1 MSNTYSVSNVNVGTY
16 PNDGQGDP
24 LRTAFIR
31 INQNFTNVYAYAN
44 LAYYNGLG
52 GGGNVTNVTN
62 FYGGGDFEGWPN
74 ITTTNLAILSNKL
87 ANIGPTNLGRLA
99 NALANVAPVN
109 LGALNN
115 ALANVNY
122 TSLSNFTNAF
132 NTLTSNARA
141 SNVAVGLVSN
151 LSANGTANGQ
161 AVYNVT
167 DGGLYIWG
175 GNSWISPGAAF
186 TPTANSISGVEIFQ
200 TFSIGTGP
208 GDGRD
213 FEGRQGFYN
222 NKLYIFVSGGWNL
235 YDTYIAGTGNVVLSA
250 NIITA
255 SMIAAG
261 AITAGKIGAAAI
273 SAAEIQANAI
283 TSSLIASNAII
294 AGKIGVGVITAVEIA
309 ANAITATELAAN
321 SVYAGAL
328 QANIITANEIAA
340 NAITAVQLAANA
352 VYANAIQTNSITSA
366 QIAANAITSVEI
378 AANAVYAEAI
388 QANSITANQI
398 AANAITSV
406 ELAANSV
413 YAGAL
418 QANIITANEIAANAI
433 TSVAVAAN
441 AITAAKID
449 SRGLTIRD
457 LGGNVLFAAGTGVL
471 SANIRVTLPG
481 GTTELLTDLASGAT
495 AKWLNLR
502 TNAAGFTVAN
512 GTFVNQSNILLT
524 ANLNG
529 MSGTATF
536 SVISGT
542 GTLTS
547 TTDPNSKRLL
557 FTNMLSDSL
566 SVKAE
571 FVDGPDTYDDTVNFF
586 KVYNGNLT
594 PLIYL
599 TDENR
604 TVPSDAAGTVASFA
618 GVSTQAAVYEGI
630 NDTSSTWSF
639 TTAAVGC
646 TITGTNTRN
655 ITVTAMSAD
664 TATVTFTAT
673 KAGASPLTKVYKL
686 SKAKAG
692 NNGAAGTPG
701 TPGTNGQRGS
711 TQTAKGYAG
720 QSTWDDAK
728 ATSAIADLG
737 FTNVIRDQVT
747 LFNSSSPASFSE
759 TRFWTGSAW
768 SSIAAYINGGLVVNG
783 TISANQL
790 ATDSVNESKIQAGA
804 VTADELA
811 VNAVTADKI
820 SAGAITATKIAAGAI
835 TADKIGPGT
844 TALQAGY
851 RFSLGQGGSIPVN
864 STSANAVIL
873 AVSTTFP
880 VFAGLFE
887 SKNGS
892 PAIVCATPVISA
904 AYDRDAIYTT
914 RGWECEPL
922 IAVRGRDANY
932 TQQWNKNAILA
943 HGRYGTISTS
953 YVRSNLLSFYTPG
966 TVFAG
971 KHPPDCNINLG
982 ADLEFYPGSASGVSP
997 PSVEKSAAGF
1007 FQSFSRNTAR
1017 WQRAVQLNPADVPQ
1031 TLISYIN
1038 HSDGSGAANSF
1049 SASQDGSPPSNF
1061 CAQFSSYAC
1070 ENSVI
1075 PAGIN
1080 NHVTSSIRFGMD
1092 TSYLGT
1098 DVGRA
1103 LWVFKGQSVWEPGCA
1118 IVANGVV
1125 LAFTGAHNGLYD
1137 KNETIE
1143 PGDIVIDTSTVIHGN
1158 MENNLTVITKSS
1170 APMQKA
1176 VIGVFGKD
1184 TTNEGIPFAIK
1195 NPTTTTT
1202 STVSSSLG
1210 SSQVPEYSS
1219 NESVKAEYA
1228 ELYSNS
1234 KVCDINALG
1243 EGLIRVCGE
1252 NGNIEIGDYITTSS
1266 IPGKGMKQSDDLM
1279 RNYTVA
1285 KSRENVTFSSPTEVK
1300 LIACTYHCG

>member
-24 LRTAFIR
+24 LRTAFIT

-52 GGGNVTNVTN
+52 GGGGGNVSNAP
-62 FYGGGDFEGWPN
+62 FYNPDFEGWPN
-74 ITTTNLAILSNKL
+74 ITTTNLAILANKL
-87 ANIGPTNLGRLA
+87 ANITPTNLGRLA
-99 NALANVAPVN
+99 NALANVAPIN

-132 NTLTSNARA
+132 NTLTSNATA

-151 LSANGTANGQ
+151 LTANGTANGQ

-200 TFSIGTGP
+200 TFSLATGP

-250 NIITA
+250 NIITS
-255 SMIAAG
+255 SMIVAG

-283 TSSLIASNAII
+283 TSSLIAANAII

-321 SVYAGAL
+321 SVYADAL
-328 QANIITANEIAA
+328 QANVITANKIAA
-340 NAITAVQLAANA
+340 NSITAVQLAANA
-352 VYANAIQTNSITSA
+352 VYANAIQTNSITAA
-366 QIAANAITSVEI
+366 QIAANAITAVELAANSVYADAIQANCITANQIAANAVTAVEI
-378 AANAVYAEAI
+378 AANSVFTYHLV
-388 QANSITANQI
+388 ANAITANQI

-406 ELAANSV
+406 S
-413 YAGAL
+413 
-418 QANIITANEIAANAI
+418 
-433 TSVAVAAN
+433 VAAN
-441 AITAAKID
+441 AITADKID

-457 LGGNVLFAAGTGVL
+457 LNGNILFAAGTGVL
-471 SANIRVTLPG
+471 SANLRVSLPG
-481 GTTELLTDLASGAT
+481 GGTQLLTELASNAT
-495 AKWLNLR
+495 PKWLELKND
-502 TNAAGFTVAN
+502 APGFGVAN
-512 GTFVNQSNILLT
+512 GTWTNQSNILLT
-524 ANLNG
+524 ANLSG
-529 MSGTATF
+529 MVGTATF
-536 SVISGT
+536 SIVNGT
-542 GTLTS
+542 GTLTN
-547 TTDPNSKRLL
+547 TADPNAKRLL
-557 FTNMLSDSL
+557 FEDMITDSL
-566 SVKAE
+566 SVKAV
-571 FVDGPDTYDDTVNFF
+571 FVDGPDNYDDIVNLY
-586 KVYNGNLT
+586 KVYNGNTT
-594 PLIYL
+594 PLMYL

-604 TVPSDAAGTVASFA
+604 TIPASAAGVVTSFA
-618 GVSTQAAVYEGI
+618 GVATQAVVYEGL

-664 TATVTFTAT
+664 TATVTFTAS
-673 KAGASPLTKVYKL
+673 KAGASNLTKVYNL

-692 NNGAAGTPG
+692 VQGTAGAAGTN
-701 TPGTNGQRGS
+701 GTNGIRGS

-720 QSTWDDAK
+720 QASWDDAK

-747 LFNSSSPASFSE
+747 LFNSSNPASFSE
-759 TRFWTGSAW
+759 TRFWTGTAW
-768 SSIAAYINGGLVVNG
+768 SPIAAYINGGLVVNG

-790 ATDSVNESKIQAGA
+790 AADSVDASKIQAGA
-804 VTADELA
+804 VTASEIA
-811 VNAVTADKI
+811 
-820 SAGAITATKIAAGAI
+820 AGAITAGKIAAGAVTATTIAAGAI

-844 TALQAGY
+844 TAMAAGY

-864 STSANAVIL
+864 STQANAVIL

-904 AYDRDAIYTT
+904 AYGRDVSYATS
-914 RGWECEPL
+914 GWECEPL
-922 IAVRGRDANY
+922 IAIRGRDSNY
-932 TQQWNKNAILA
+932 TQQWHKSAILA
-943 HGRYGTISTS
+943 HGRLGMISTS
-953 YVRSNLLSFYTPG
+953 YVRSNSLTSATFG
-966 TVFAG
+966 AFAG
-971 KHPPDCNINLG
+971 KHPPDQNMNLTV
-982 ADLEFYPGSASGVSP
+982 DLEYGSTPTG
-997 PSVEKSAAGF
+997 EKSAGGIWLAY
-1007 FQSFSRNTAR
+1007 SRNSAR
-1017 WQRAVQLNPADVPQ
+1017 WARSSSLGGDFPV
-1031 TLISYIN
+1031 TLVSYIN
-1038 HSDGSGAANSF
+1038 HSDGTGAAGTFTSGGTG
-1049 SASQDGSPPSNF
+1049 GSPDNF
-1061 CAQFSSYAC
+1061 GAQFSAYAC

-1075 PAGIN
+1075 PGGIN
-1080 NHVTSSIRFGMD
+1080 NHVTASLRLAQD
-1092 TSYLGT
+1092 LSYTGV
-1098 DVGRA
+1098 DRGRA
-1103 LWVFKGQSVWEPGCA
+1103 LWVFKGESQWEPGCR
-1118 IVANGVV
+1118 IIANGIV
-1125 LAFTGAHNGLYD
+1125 LAFTGGHSGLYD
-1137 KNETIE
+1137 KNEIIE
-1143 PGDIVIDTSTVIHGN
+1143 PGDIVIDTPTVIHGN
-1158 MENNLTVITKSS
+1158 MDNNLTVITKST

-1184 TTNEGIPFAIK
+1184 TTGATIPFPIK
-1195 NPTTTTT
+1195 SPTTTTLSNVTT
-1202 STVSSSLG
+1202 STGTTLV
-1210 SSQVPEYSS
+1210 EKYSS
-1219 NESVKAEYA
+1219 EDTVKEEYA
-1228 ELYSNS
+1228 ELYANS
-1234 KVCDINALG
+1234 KVCDFNALG
-1243 EGLIRVCGE
+1243 EGLISVCGE
-1252 NGNIEIGDYITTSS
+1252 NGNLEIGDNITTSS

-1300 LIACTYHCG
+1300 LVACTYHCG

>member
-24 LRTAFIR
+24 LRTAFIT

-52 GGGNVTNVTN
+52 GGGGNVSNTP
-62 FYGGGDFEGWPN
+62 FYNPDFEGWPN
-74 ITTTNLAILSNKL
+74 ITTTNLAILANKL
-87 ANIGPTNLGRLA
+87 ANITPTNLGRLA

-122 TSLSNFTNAF
+122 TALPNFTNAF
-132 NTLTSNARA
+132 NTLTSNARS

-151 LSANGTANGQ
+151 LTANGTANGQ

-167 DGGLYIWG
+167 DGGLYIWQ

-200 TFSIGTGP
+200 TFSLATGP

-250 NIITA
+250 NIITS
-255 SMIAAG
+255 SMIVAG

-283 TSSLIASNAII
+283 TSSLIAANAII

-321 SVYAGAL
+321 SVYTEAL
-328 QANIITANEIAA
+328 QANVITANKIAA
-340 NAITAVQLAANA
+340 NSITAVQLAANA
-352 VYANAIQTNSITSA
+352 VYANAIQTNSITAAQIAANAITAVELAANSVYA
-366 QIAANAITSVEI
+366 DAIQANCITANQIAANAITSVEI
-378 AANAVYAEAI
+378 AANAVYADAL
-388 QANSITANQI
+388 QANVITANKI

-406 ELAANSV
+406 S
-413 YAGAL
+413 
-418 QANIITANEIAANAI
+418 
-433 TSVAVAAN
+433 VAAN
-441 AITAAKID
+441 AITADKID
-449 SRGLTIRD
+449 SRGLSIRD
-457 LGGNVLFAAGTGVL
+457 LNGNILFAAGTGVL
-471 SANIRVTLPG
+471 SANLRVTLPG
-481 GTTELLTDLASGAT
+481 GTTQLLTDLAGNAS
-495 AKWLNLR
+495 AKWLDLR
-502 TNAAGFTVAN
+502 TDAPGFTVAN
-512 GTFVNQSNILLT
+512 GTWANQSNILLT

-536 SVISGT
+536 SVVSGT

-547 TTDPNSKRLL
+547 TTDPNAKRLL
-557 FTNMLSDSL
+557 FTNMLTDSL
-566 SVKAE
+566 SVKAV
-571 FVDGPDTYDDTVNFF
+571 FVDGPDTYDDTVNLF

-594 PLIYL
+594 PLIFL

-604 TVPSDAAGTVASFA
+604 TLPSDAAGTVTSFA
-618 GVSTQAAVYEGI
+618 GVATQAAVFEGI
-630 NDTSSTWSF
+630 NDTSSTWTF

-664 TATVTFTAT
+664 TATVTFTAS
-673 KAGASPLTKVYKL
+673 KAGASNLTKVYKL

-692 NNGAAGTPG
+692 NNGAPG
-701 TPGTNGQRGS
+701 TPGAPGLNGARGS

-728 ATSAIADLG
+728 ATSAITDLG

-759 TRFWTGSAW
+759 TRFWTGTAW
-768 SSIAAYINGGLVVNG
+768 SPIAAYINGGLVVNG

-790 ATDSVNESKIQAGA
+790 ATDSVDASKIQAGA
-804 VTADELA
+804 VTASEIA
-811 VNAVTADKI
+811 T
-820 SAGAITATKIAAGAI
+820 GAITAGKIAAGAVTATTIAAGAI
-835 TADKIGPGT
+835 TVDKIGPGT
-844 TALQAGY
+844 AALSAGY
-851 RFSLGQGGSIPVN
+851 KFSLGQGGSIPVN
-864 STSANAVIL
+864 STTANAVIL

-904 AYDRDAIYTT
+904 AYGRDASYSVN
-914 RGWECEPL
+914 GWECEPL
-922 IAVRGRDANY
+922 IAVRGRDSNY
-932 TQQWNKNAILA
+932 TQQWHKSAILA
-943 HGRYGTISTS
+943 HGRSGTISTS
-953 YVRSNLLSFYTPG
+953 YVRSNSLTAATFG
-966 TVFAG
+966 AFAG
-971 KHPPDCNINLG
+971 KHPPDQNMNLT
-982 ADLEFYPGSASGVSP
+982 ADLEYGNTPTG
-997 PSVEKSAAGF
+997 EKSVGGIWLAY
-1007 FQSFSRNTAR
+1007 SRNAAR
-1017 WQRAVQLNPADVPQ
+1017 WSRAASLSATDFPV
-1031 TLISYIN
+1031 TLVSYIN
-1038 HSDGSGAANSF
+1038 HSDGTGAAGTTTS
-1049 SASQDGSPPSNF
+1049 GGTGGPPDNF
-1061 CAQFSSYAC
+1061 GAQFSAYAC
-1070 ENSVI
+1070 ETSVI
-1075 PAGIN
+1075 PGGIN
-1080 NHVTSSIRFGMD
+1080 SHITASLRFAQD
-1092 TSYLGT
+1092 LSYTGV
-1098 DVGRA
+1098 DRGRA
-1103 LWVFKGQSVWEPGCA
+1103 MWIFKGESLWEPGCR
-1118 IVANGVV
+1118 IIANGIV
-1125 LAFTGAHNGLYD
+1125 LAFTGAHSGLYD
-1137 KNETIE
+1137 KNEIIE
-1143 PGDIVIDTSTVIHGN
+1143 PGDIVIDTPTVIHGN
-1158 MENNLTVITKSS
+1158 MDNNLTVITKST

-1184 TTNEGIPFAIK
+1184 TTGGNIPYPIK
-1195 NPTTTTT
+1195 SPTTTTLSNVTT
-1202 STVSSSLG
+1202 STG
-1210 SSQVPEYSS
+1210 TTQVEKYSS
-1219 NESVKAEYA
+1219 EETVKEEYA

-1234 KVCDINALG
+1234 KVCDFNALG
-1243 EGLIRVCGE
+1243 EGLISVCGE
-1252 NGNIEIGDYITTSS
+1252 NGNLEIGDYITTSS

-1300 LIACTYHCG
+1300 LVACTYHCG